1 MYIFGSIL
9 DRWYPQNSFGQ
20 IEMWFQ
26 SLERGT
32 VPIHH
37 IYPYR
42 YVYTVLIYIF
52 IHIYTYINQEPI
64 NYSPQ
69 IISDGIAA
77 NIYPV
82 VHFRPGECPD
92 HSHEHPVHGLRGF
105 CWLGGRCSAWTLHV
119 AGPMWGKDS
128 QTIGGL
134 SDDETPLDSLVS
146 HHFSHSK
153 LAKNGSSSRKAPLS
167 HGKYWAIS
175 PGL

>member
-1 MYIFGSIL
+1 MVSPKQFWA
-9 DRWYPQNSFGQ
+9 DRNV
-20 IEMWFQ
+20 
-26 SLERGT
+26 
-32 VPIHH
+32 VPITGAWDGPHPPYLSIQIC
-37 IYPYR
+37 IYSPY
-42 YVYTVLIYIF
+42 IYIF